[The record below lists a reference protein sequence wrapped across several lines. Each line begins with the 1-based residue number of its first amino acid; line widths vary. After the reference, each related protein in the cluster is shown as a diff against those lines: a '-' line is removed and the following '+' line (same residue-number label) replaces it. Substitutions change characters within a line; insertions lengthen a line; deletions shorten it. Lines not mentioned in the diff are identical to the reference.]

1 MHGILLRLV
10 LSVVGGLALN
20 GAFPDLNWW
29 PLAFL
34 ALALLWLVLARARA
48 WGGFFY
54 GWIFGTVFM
63 LPHVWWAHESV
74 GAVPWVALSV
84 ASGLFYGLFGAGW
97 VHVARSGM
105 LLYERSWLAAP
116 AFALVWAGMETLR
129 SVVPFGGFPWG
140 RIAFSQ
146 LDSPLS
152 NYAWL
157 GGAALTSF
165 LAALVGALLGLFIE
179 ALIKRRVIIALA
191 APIGAIAVIAGGVF
205 IPLDGQATT
214 GTLRVATVQG
224 NVPNE
229 GLNAFARAREVT
241 NNHRDVT
248 AALME
253 TNPGPIDLLLWPENS
268 SDYDPR
274 TDEESARLV
283 TESAQLAGAPLLL
296 GANDNSP
303 EEGRYNNSLLWS
315 EQGTVLDSYAKQQ
328 PAPFAEYVPMRDFA
342 RKFSDAVDLVTS
354 EVLPGE
360 EPAVISLAVPDLSR
374 SVTLG
379 TIICFEVAYDPI
391 VTQSVA
397 KGAEILLI
405 QTNNANF
412 GLTAESTQQLA
423 MSRLRAIETGR
434 ATIQSSTVGVSGV
447 IDARGRV
454 LQETG
459 LFTAEHMYAELPLR
473 DDITPAVRF
482 RWLWMWIPLVGALL
496 VVGSG
501 VSQRLSNRYDW

>member
-10 LSVVGGLALN
+10 LSVVGGLAFN
-20 GAFPDLNWW
+20 AAFPDQNWW
-29 PLAFL
+29 PLAFV

-48 WGGFFY
+48 WGGFLY
-54 GWIFGTVFM
+54 GWLFGTAFM

-105 LLYERSWLAAP
+105 LRERSFLVAP
-116 AFALVWAGMETLR
+116 SFALVWAGMETLR
-129 SVVPFGGFPWG
+129 SIVPFGGFPWG

-146 LDSPLS
+146 LDSPIA
-152 NYAWL
+152 NYAWV

-165 LAALVGALLGLFIE
+165 LAALVGAFLGLFVA
-179 ALIKRRVIIALA
+179 ALSKRRLLISLVTPLA
-191 APIGAIAVIAGGVF
+191 AIAVIAGGVF

-214 GTLRVATVQG
+214 GTLRVATIQG
-224 NVPNE
+224 NVPNA
-229 GLNAFARAREVT
+229 GLDAFARAREVT
-241 NNHRDVT
+241 NNHRDGT
-248 AALME
+248 EALMK

-274 TDEESARLV
+274 TDEESARLL
-283 TESAQLAGAPLLL
+283 TESAQMAGAPLLL
-296 GANDNSP
+296 GANDYSP
-303 EEGRYNNSLLWS
+303 EGGRYNTSLLWS
-315 EQGTVLDSYAKQQ
+315 QQGTILDTYAKQQ

-342 RKFSDAVDLVTS
+342 RKFSPAVDLVTS
-354 EVLPGE
+354 DVLPGD
-360 EPAVISLAVPDLSR
+360 EPAVVSLAVPDLNR
-374 SVTLG
+374 SVLLG

-391 VTQSVA
+391 VTDSVA
-397 KGAEILLI
+397 KGAEVLLI

-434 ATIQSSTVGVSGV
+434 ATIQASTVGVSGV

-459 LFTAEHMYAELPLR
+459 LFTAEQMYAELPLR
-473 DDITPAVRF
+473 DEITPAVRF
-482 RWLWMWIPLVGALL
+482 RWIWMWAPLVGALA
-496 VVGSG
+496 VVGTAI
-501 VSQRLSNRYDW
+501 SQRLSNRYDW